1 MKSLFYKQFRNF
13 SFNYP
18 CPRNLRE
25 IMKMSL
31 IEKEPPNQVKEIWQ
45 EYHKTRHQN
54 IADVFTKD
62 EHAVIQRKYLYF

>member
-1 MKSLFYKQFRNF
+1 MKSLFYKQARNF

-31 IEKEPPNQVKEIWQ
+31 IEKEPPHQVKEIWK
-45 EYHKTRHQN
+45 EYHKQRHQN
-54 IADVFTKD
+54 IADVLTKD
-62 EHAVIQRKYLYF
+62 EHVAIRRKYI

>member
-1 MKSLFYKQFRNF
+1 MKSLFYKQARGF

-31 IEKEPPNQVKEIWQ
+31 IEKEPPHQVKEIWQ
-45 EYHKTRHQN
+45 EYHKLRPQN
-54 IADVFTKD
+54 IADVLTKE
-62 EHAVIQRKYLYF
+62 EHLAIRRKYN

>member
-1 MKSLFYKQFRNF
+1 MKSLFYRQCRNF
-13 SFNYP
+13 AFNYP

-31 IEKEPPNQVKEIWQ
+31 IEKEPPNQVEEIWK
-45 EYHKTRHQN
+45 EYHKQRHQN

-62 EHAVIQRKYLYF
+62 EHSVIQRK

>member
-1 MKSLFYKQFRNF
+1 MKSLFYKSCRTF

-31 IEKEPPNQVKEIWQ
+31 IEKEPPHQVKEIWKQ
-45 EYHKTRHQN
+45 YHDQRHQN
-54 IADVFTKD
+54 IADSFTKD
-62 EHAVIQRKYLYF
+62 EHITIQKK